1 MSDNLTAIII
11 CVVCTLGPVWITFN
25 FLARSRAARTLNVA
39 DAAALEQMQ
48 QSMQMFEQRIAV
60 LERILDA
67 EVPDWRRTSAQG
79 VRNHAAI

>member
-1 MSDNLTAIII
+1 MSDNLTAVII

-25 FLARSRAARTLNVA
+25 YLARSRAARTLNDA
-39 DAAALEQMQ
+39 DAAVLERVQ

-60 LERILDA
+60 LERIRDA

-79 VRNHAAI
+79 VRSHEAT

>member
-1 MSDNLTAIII
+1 MSDNLTAVII

-25 FLARSRAARTLNVA
+25 FLARSRAARTLNDA

-79 VRNHAAI
+79 VGNHAAI